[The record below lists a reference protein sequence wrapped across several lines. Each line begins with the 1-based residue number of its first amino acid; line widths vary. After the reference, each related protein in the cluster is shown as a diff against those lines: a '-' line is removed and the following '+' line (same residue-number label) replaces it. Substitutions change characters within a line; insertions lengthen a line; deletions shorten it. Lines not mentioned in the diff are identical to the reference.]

1 MVPPPPSYIMYRRAA
16 RGAARVVRRAGAYV
30 AGAAAATATR
40 YGKKAAR
47 RYVKTRKTKTS
58 SVRSSL
64 GRKMMQPVVRR
75 TYVSEAAGTGNELT
89 RVKRTVGRYP
99 QLTNNRLMKLM
110 RAGMTDVILRA
121 QGLTN
126 FDTNVGYYPLANRQ
140 ETEGLNIVPIHVW
153 DLTTFPNNTT
163 SVQAGYAYG
172 WNNLTAGATLVR
184 PSLSVQTP
192 AGAKENSGFYQVEK
206 SSGDMKQGVLSQ
218 ASKIMHD
225 WSDIRLN
232 LYGARKRGTTFYI
245 DVVRCKDEFSNL
257 VFGGTGNNDLM
268 ELIRTMQSPLIYS
281 NLQSYNPHNL
291 KKLQIIKSFKYYV
304 PGGSL
309 DDLDT
314 IGKVKEF
321 KLFLRQGNV
330 YNYAWQQTGAPGLP
344 HEQSDGVDYTNN
356 DGVYNSPFHGSRVFL
371 VIRAFSPERRTQAAA
386 AWNSVDPVKGITE
399 VPADPLTEPSY
410 DLIVRNKFTLP
421 T

>member
-1 MVPPPPSYIMYRRAA
+1 MFTYRR
-16 RGAARVVRRAGAYV
+16 RVRRQPRRVIPGVARRVGGYV
-30 AGAAAATATR
+30 AGAAMATGVQYA
-40 YGKKAAR
+40 KKALK
-47 RYVKTRKTKTS
+47 RYSKSRSKTTS
-58 SVRSSL
+58 TRSSL
-64 GRKMMQPVVRR
+64 GRKLMTPVVRK
-75 TYVSEAAGTGNELT
+75 TYIQESSGTGNELT
-89 RVKRTVGRYP
+89 KVKRTVGRYP
-99 QLTNNRLMKLM
+99 RLNNNRLFKLM
-110 RAGMTDVILRA
+110 KAGMTDVILRA

-140 ETEGLNIVPIHVW
+140 ENEGLNIIPMHVW

-172 WNNLTAGATLVR
+172 WNNLTAAATLVR

-192 AGAKENSGFYQVEK
+192 AGAKENSGFWQIEK
-206 SSGDMKQGVLSQ
+206 SSGDVKQGVLPQ

-225 WSDIRLN
+225 WADIRIN

-257 VFGGTGNNDLM
+257 VFGGTGNNDLK
-268 ELIRTMQSPLIYS
+268 ELIRTMQAPLIYS
-281 NLQSYNPHNL
+281 NLQKYNTSNL

-309 DDLDT
+309 DDIDT

-330 YNYAWQQTGAPGLP
+330 YNFAWQQTDVPGLP
-344 HEQSDGVDYTNN
+344 HNQSDGPDFTNA

-371 VIRAFSPERRTQAAA
+371 VIRAFSPERRTADASL
-386 AWNSVDPVKGITE
+386 WNTLDPSKGITE

-410 DLIVRNKFTLP
+410 DIIIRNKFTLP
-421 T
+421 A